1 MGHWLGEGCCQ
12 EVELERSKKRKRT
25 PSSTHPISAPRG
37 HRIEFYR
44 SKKHSHFRSPK
55 PLVNLSSL
63 LEIICNPAVGN
74 CAMMDSL
81 KWRPAVISENRVN

>member
-1 MGHWLGEGCCQ
+1 MREARRGR
-12 EVELERSKKRKRT
+12 EL
-25 PSSTHPISAPRG
+25 PAPQHPISAPRG